1 MTKNEHF
8 LLVEQRTL
16 DFYGDIL
23 TAVRA
28 NDNRIYAGLT
38 QMCNALGLDA
48 QGQRRRLERHT
59 VMSKGLKGVDNLSTP
74 GGIQSGYVLR
84 ADLVPLWL
92 SGIRVSAVKEEIRAK
107 LEHFQEEAAAVL
119 WEAFQEGRLTTE
131 PGFEDLL
138 EQNTDAVQAYKMA
151 TAIVKLAKQQILL
164 EGRLGDSELRLENV
178 EERLTTLEEQLSGQ
192 DVITEA
198 QASQL
203 SQAVKAVAIT
213 LGKST
218 GRNEFGACYGE
229 IYRRFN
235 IASYRQLPRS
245 KFEEAMAFLTEW
257 HQSLVSDN
265 PF

>member
-1 MTKNEHF
+1 
-8 LLVEQRTL
+8 
-16 DFYGDIL
+16 
-23 TAVRA
+23 
-28 NDNRIYAGLT
+28 
-38 QMCNALGLDA
+38 
-48 QGQRRRLERHT
+48 
-59 VMSKGLKGVDNLSTP
+59 
-74 GGIQSGYVLR
+74 
-84 ADLVPLWL
+84 
-92 SGIRVSAVKEEIRAK
+92 
-107 LEHFQEEAAAVL
+107 
-119 WEAFQEGRLTTE
+119 
-131 PGFEDLL
+131 
-138 EQNTDAVQAYKMA
+138 MA

-213 LGKST
+213 LGKNT